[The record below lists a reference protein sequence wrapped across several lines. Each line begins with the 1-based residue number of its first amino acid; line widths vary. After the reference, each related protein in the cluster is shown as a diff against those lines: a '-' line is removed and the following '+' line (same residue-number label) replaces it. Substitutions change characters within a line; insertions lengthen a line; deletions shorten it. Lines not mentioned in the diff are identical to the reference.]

1 MLREPRMRFI
11 LRGQD
16 AVWYYQD
23 RAHSHVLVDPD
34 ALSRSQAPGFV
45 RPVELWAARPWSRP
59 PTAPVVRYAQ
69 LFGSLVS
76 LEDEEPRPG
85 GHVVDRARVVDFIAD
100 PAFQLG
106 ALGALMDA
114 VAAATAGG
122 PPVVLVAPSV
132 DAGMRWIGLVT
143 FLAPPPVSLR
153 VSFSSYERLSDVMA
167 RARAEAG
174 GEGDLI
180 SDALQ
185 EDDPE
190 GWRTPVVSV
199 VLEDDV
205 DSGRGL
211 PRGEELPVV
220 VVDPRIEATL
230 VASGGS
236 AHRRT
241 HLGQRIRVTDWSRLA
256 LDAVCEESGALER
269 CLRRLDEISLS
280 TPPAGGP
287 RGDWWP
293 GHAGAAA
300 DAGGAAWFLAAAVA
314 LTPGLPLA
322 LPTAT
327 RIILR
332 DTPPGLQLSDDLAA
346 ALAALVAATVDDAEQ
361 AWTRLVSAR
370 ESDPPRPALVQAAFE
385 SYLYLSFEDDA
396 WLLRHPPPLPET
408 VRFDAG
414 LAARLR
420 SPLAKLT
427 DRLARPAES
436 GEDEVRH
443 GVLLLR
449 AIDFAHR
456 TARLVHGPDLA
467 AAGVE
472 LLADRAA
479 RMLATRPSPEPSS
492 EPFSEPSEPPVERP
506 SGSGWPGFSR
516 YSRKASLTPP
526 AVPEPAPTSP
536 GPPDP
541 AARIAELTGPL
552 DPAALARWIVP
563 HLAEAGYE
571 PGGWLHSEAPAGERL
586 PAAVQALVAPAVD
599 ADRLARLRPEEL
611 AAADVGR
618 GPDRVGLEVAVA
630 SATGRIAGDPRMRG
644 PAVRHLLRLA
654 VDANPQADP
663 EPLVAGIFDRLAA
676 GEPWNA
682 GLLLQIT
689 EPAPEKL
696 APHLVPVALRHL
708 ADWLDDTDSA
718 RLAAALLK
726 RIDFL
731 PRRDAEGRERPRRA
745 GVTDTQAQVLNL
757 LAITG
762 PGWPEQDEGLHRR
775 AAELLMFA
783 DRAWAGLTADERRLI
798 APRVTVAAFAVA
810 IAAEPAQ
817 RETVLRSRLPVVP
830 VGSAWREAVPLGLEA
845 ALPLVGSVLR
855 QNKHRLA
862 GEVVIA
868 STRAMLRPGEL
879 SAQALPDTG
888 ADVPRLPALPIGPAL
903 RWLVESEATAA
914 TSPFATRTSS
924 GAEAG
929 EKLAGHLMAL
939 VEAEIRAAPGPV
951 DRVGLREFWEQAL
964 PGATLAADPFPLED
978 EEAGLIAG
986 RVVSTGPADLRN
998 RIRAALGYFT
1008 PNPRPTSQR
1017 PELPSSPIPI
1027 RTPPYGLA
1035 RPRNLTP
1042 PHGVTPEDRV
1052 IEGQTVQPPR
1062 EVEPRPE
1069 IGPLS
1074 ELEPWRPDV
1083 SVPEPGEAEPLPD
1096 AELRRPRGA
1105 QRAVNRPGWQEWLR
1119 SVMRR
1124 D

>member
-1 MLREPRMRFI
+1 MRFI

-23 RAHSHVLVDPD
+23 RAHNHVLVDPD

-59 PTAPVVRYAQ
+59 PSAPVVRYAQ

-76 LEDEEPRPG
+76 LEDEESRPG

-205 DSGRGL
+205 DSGRGV

-220 VVDPRIEATL
+220 VIDPRIEATL

-346 ALAALVAATVDDAEQ
+346 ALASLVAATVDDAEQ

-396 WLLRHPPPLPET
+396 WLLRDPPPLPDT

-479 RMLATRPSPEPSS
+479 RMLAERPAPYGASDPTQPIETKPAGTK
-492 EPFSEPSEPPVERP
+492 PAERP

-516 YSRKASLTPP
+516 SAKKP
-526 AVPEPAPTSP
+526 AQPPAPTPSEQE
-536 GPPDP
+536 PPDP
-541 AARIAELTGPL
+541 AARIAELAGPL

-563 HLAEAGYE
+563 HLAEAGHE

-586 PAAVQALVAPAVD
+586 PASVQALVAPAVD

-611 AAADVGR
+611 AAADVGW

-630 SATGRIAGDPRMRG
+630 SATGRIAGDPRLRG

-663 EPLVAGIFDRLAA
+663 EPLVAGIFARLAA
-676 GEPWNA
+676 GEPWSA

-745 GVTDTQAQVLNL
+745 GVTDTQAQLLNL

-783 DRAWAGLTADERRLI
+783 DRAWPGLTADERRLI

-845 ALPLVGSVLR
+845 ALALVGSMLR

-879 SAQALPDTG
+879 STQALPDTG
-888 ADVPRLPALPIGPAL
+888 ADVPRLPALPIGPVL
-903 RWLVESEATAA
+903 RWLVQAEATAA
-914 TSPFATRTSS
+914 ADPFRAKPVS
-924 GAEAG
+924 GPEPGA
-929 EKLAGHLMAL
+929 KLAGHLMAL

-951 DRVGLREFWEQAL
+951 DRAGLREFWEQAL
-964 PGATLAADPFPLED
+964 PGARLAADPFPLEG
-978 EEAGLIAG
+978 EEPGLIDGRIISAG
-986 RVVSTGPADLRN
+986 PTDLRN
-998 RIRAALGYFT
+998 RLRAALGYLT
-1008 PNPRPTSQR
+1008 PNPRPTAHR
-1017 PELPSSPIPI
+1017 PELPSSPAPI
-1027 RTPPYGLA
+1027 RTPPHGFTM
-1035 RPRNLTP
+1035 PRDRGLTP
-1042 PHGVTPEDRV
+1042 PHGVAPEDRV
-1052 IEGQTVQPPR
+1052 IEGQTVEPPR
-1062 EVEPRPE
+1062 TVEPRPE

-1083 SVPEPGEAEPLPD
+1083 TVPEPGEAEPLPD
-1096 AELRRPRGA
+1096 VELRRPRGA

-1119 SVMRR
+1119 QVMRR

>member
-1 MLREPRMRFI
+1 
-11 LRGQD
+11 
-16 AVWYYQD
+16 
-23 RAHSHVLVDPD
+23 
-34 ALSRSQAPGFV
+34 
-45 RPVELWAARPWSRP
+45 
-59 PTAPVVRYAQ
+59 VVRYAQ

-76 LEDEEPRPG
+76 LEDEESLPG
-85 GHVVDRARVVDFIAD
+85 GHVVDRSRVVDFIAD
-100 PAFQLG
+100 TSPGRAFQLG

-122 PPVVLVAPSV
+122 PPVVLVAPNV

-174 GEGDLI
+174 GGGDLI

-220 VVDPRIEATL
+220 VVDPRVEATL

-256 LDAVCEESGALER
+256 LDAVCEEPGALER

-370 ESDPPRPALVQAAFE
+370 ASEPPRPALVQAAFE

-396 WLLRHPPPLPET
+396 WLLRHPPPLPDT

-427 DRLARPAES
+427 DRLSRPAGD
-436 GEDEVRH
+436 GENDVRH

-479 RMLATRPSPEPSS
+479 RMLAARP
-492 EPFSEPSEPPVERP
+492 EPSEPLDPSETSESSETSEPVERP

-516 YSRKASLTPP
+516 YSRRNPGSPAPSGSHPSSASPRP
-526 AVPEPAPTSP
+526 SEPAPAAEHRA
-536 GPPDP
+536 PDP
-541 AARIAELTGPL
+541 AARIAELAGPL

-571 PGGWLHSEAPAGERL
+571 PGGWLHSGAPVGERL
-586 PAAVQALVAPAVD
+586 PAAVLALLAPAVD

-611 AAADVGR
+611 AAADLGW
-618 GPDRVGLEVAVA
+618 GADRVALEVAVA
-630 SATGRIAGDPRMRG
+630 SATGRIAGDPRLRG

-654 VDANPQADP
+654 VDASPQADP

-676 GEPWNA
+676 GEPWSA

-783 DRAWAGLTADERRLI
+783 DRAWPGLTAQERRLI

-845 ALPLVGSVLR
+845 ALALVGSMLR

-879 SAQALPDTG
+879 PVQALPDTG
-888 ADVPRLPALPIGPAL
+888 TDVPRLPALPIGPVL
-903 RWLVESEATAA
+903 HWLVESEAT
-914 TSPFATRTSS
+914 TSPGPFGTPPIS
-924 GAEAG
+924 GPAPG

-951 DRVGLREFWEQAL
+951 DRAGLRQFWEQAL
-964 PGATLAADPFPLED
+964 PGAVLAADPFPLES
-978 EEAGLIAG
+978 EEPEVIAG
-986 RVVSTGPADLRN
+986 RVLATGPADLRN
-998 RIRAALGYFT
+998 RLRAARTALGGYFT
-1008 PNPRPTSQR
+1008 AHPRPTSQR
-1017 PELPSSPIPI
+1017 PELPANPIPI
-1027 RTPPYGLA
+1027 RTPPHGLTM
-1035 RPRNLTP
+1035 PRGLTP

-1052 IEGQTVQPPR
+1052 IEGQAIEPPR
-1062 EVEPRPE
+1062 EVEAGPDAEVKARPVV
-1069 IGPLS
+1069 GPLS

-1083 SVPEPGEAEPLPD
+1083 TAPEPGAADAEPLPE

-1105 QRAVNRPGWQEWLR
+1105 QRGVNRPGWQEWLR